1 MLSSS
6 SSSSP
11 TADQDVKLRHR
22 NTMTASATTTRTPT
36 STSPDLD
43 TGKAVHSSSGAQ
55 DTFLTEEKFQIKEL
69 LIEEQH
75 CRGKPSDLVSN
86 SSSSANAQPH
96 MAQAHRRQ
104 TLSESSDES
113 HSNQLTTIGD
123 CMEYRN
129 KSAVDT
135 MRSNTLQRQTSSNN
149 ATGATT
155 LRSSTTSRYINLFME
170 IAIRVLL
177 CYGTVKFERTIAFK
191 RIIHP
196 EEVWLYKNPIS
207 KDYVPASTALFWIIF
222 APLVLIFS
230 NFLMSRNKRDFR
242 QATYAFTLG
251 LVMNGFFTSLI
262 KVSVGRPRPDFFYRC
277 FPDGV
282 MGESFEKCTGDEK
295 VIEEGRKSFPSGHS
309 SMTFAAFGFMSF
321 FLASKLHVF
330 NERGRG
336 QSWRLCISLVPL
348 LVALEVAISRTCDY
362 HHHWQDVLVGS
373 LLGICVSY
381 LCYRQYFPSIFS
393 KNCHRPYSSRD
404 KYLADQKNCF
414 ANSALNADADHTD
427 ENQPLISAEKEN
439 KWI

>member
-177 CYGTVKFERTIAFK
+177 CYGTVKVEQLQPFK
-191 RIIHP
+191 RKIFSD
-196 EEVWLYKNPIS
+196 EEWLYKNPTTD
-207 KDYVPASTALFWIIF
+207 DYVSGKMFLTYTLIAPST
-222 APLVLIFS
+222 LILL
-230 NFLMSRNKRDFR
+230 NFLYSSNKKDFS
-242 QATYAFTLG
+242 QGFFAYTLSFTLCSF
-251 LVMNGFFTSLI
+251 LTSLL
-262 KVSVGRPRPDFFYRC
+262 KVSVGRPRPDFLQRC
-277 FPDGV
+277 FPDGII
-282 MGESFEKCTGDEK
+282 GDFDHCTGD
-295 VIEEGRKSFPSGHS
+295 VHVVNEGRKSFPSGHS
-309 SMTFAAFGFMSF
+309 SMAFSSLGFMF
-321 FLASKLHVF
+321 YYLAGKLHVF
-330 NERGRG
+330 NERGRASG
-336 QSWRLCISLVPL
+336 WRLLLAISPL
-348 LVALEVAISRTCDY
+348 IVAVVVAVSRTCDY
-362 HHHWQDVLVGS
+362 HHHWEDVVVGS

-381 LCYRQYFPSIFS
+381 LCYRNYFPSMFDV
-393 KNCHRPYSSRD
+393 KCHKPYSCEENVREFHKSGS
-404 KYLADQKNCF
+404 YVPVQKNLKKTT
-414 ANSALNADADHTD
+414 S
-427 ENQPLISAEKEN
+427 S
-439 KWI
+439 